1 VNTFSIEA
9 HRLPDSGA
17 DEPQSILIRFGETV
31 FTQLLRPGQNKLEDA
46 LQAPPSQLAFWL
58 LDNWWRLRF
67 ECVPPT
73 RPSAQWRL
81 AHDMTSVGGGFPW
94 PRLRMWGEGERVGL
108 ASKSDPEGVVGPVRY
123 VTDALFFILG
133 KDFESAI
140 DQFLA
145 LVADE
150 KSGYGSDRDALRR
163 LLNVLRAE
171 RADPEIAQWRRLEAQ
186 LGFDPD
192 QAPESLVREV
202 GGFSQRYGNA
212 GIEEAVQAHPGIE
225 AANVLSQ
232 EIRVAE
238 SNGWD
243 CDFTAAVRSVGNLSR
258 DYTLPPWRTAQEFAQ
273 RLRSAIGIS
282 SGLVQDKVLAEV
294 ADIHPAALESAT
306 IGGGG
311 KQLEYG
317 LRLKTEKPRSR
328 LVFHTRAATSRRFE
342 LGRAIGDAI
351 WGRDVIGPLASSKTA
366 RQKFQRAF
374 AQSLLCPFDELMAFL
389 DTSDPTDDDIA
400 DAAQHYDVS
409 ERVVRTTL
417 MNNNVIEREF
427 QDLVEAA

>member
-9 HRLPDSGA
+9 HRIPGSIGD
-17 DEPQSILIRFGETV
+17 DDPQSIVIRLGETV
-31 FTQLLRPGQNKLEDA
+31 FTQLLRPGQDKLDDA
-46 LQAPPSQLAFWL
+46 LQAPASQLAFWL
-58 LDNWWRLRF
+58 VDNWWRLRF

-73 RPSAQWRL
+73 RASAQWRL
-81 AHDMTSVGGGFPW
+81 AHDMTSIGGGFPW
-94 PRLRMWGEGERVGL
+94 PRLRIWGEGERVGL
-108 ASKSDPEGVVGPVRY
+108 ASKSDREGVVGPVRY

-140 DQFLA
+140 DQFLT

-150 KSGYGSDRDALRR
+150 KSGYGSDRDALGK
-163 LLNVLRAE
+163 LCKILRAE
-171 RADPEIAQWRRLEAQ
+171 RADPEIAQWRRVEAQ

-192 QAPESLVREV
+192 QAPESLVEEV
-202 GGFSQRYGNA
+202 GRFSERYGIA

-225 AANVLSQ
+225 AAKVLNH

-238 SNGWD
+238 TNGWN
-243 CDFTAAVRSVGNLSR
+243 CDFTAAIRSVGKLSH

-273 RLRSAIGIS
+273 RLRKAIGIS
-282 SGLVQDKVLAEV
+282 SGLVQNKVLAGV
-294 ADIHPAALESAT
+294 VDIHPDALEAAAPE
-306 IGGGG
+306 GGRR
-311 KQLEYG
+311 LEYG
-317 LRLKTEKPRSR
+317 LRLKTERPRSR
-328 LVFHTRAATSRRFE
+328 LVFHHKAETSRRFE

-351 WGRDVIGPLASSKTA
+351 WGRDSVGPIASSKTA

-374 AQSLLCPFDELMAFL
+374 AQSLLCPFDELMAAL
-389 DTSDPTDDDIA
+389 NTSDPTDDDIA
-400 DAAQHYDVS
+400 DAAQGFNVS

-427 QDLVEAA
+427 QDQVEAA

>member
-1 VNTFSIEA
+1 VNTFSIETYRIPNA
-9 HRLPDSGA
+9 GID
-17 DEPQSILIRFGETV
+17 DPQSIVIRLGETV
-31 FTQLLRPGQNKLEDA
+31 FTQLLRPGQEKLDNA
-46 LQAPPSQLAFWL
+46 LQAPPAQLAFWL

-73 RPSAQWRL
+73 RPTATWRS

-94 PRLRMWGEGERVGL
+94 PRLRIWGEGERVGV

-133 KDFESAI
+133 NNFESAI
-140 DQFLA
+140 DQFLT

-150 KSGYGSDRDALRR
+150 RSGYGSDKDALRQ
-163 LLNVLRAE
+163 LLNILRSE
-171 RADPEIAQWRRLEAQ
+171 RGDPEIAQWRKLEAQ

-192 QAPESLVREV
+192 EAPELLVKAV
-202 GGFSQRYGNA
+202 GGLSQRYGSA
-212 GIEEAVQAHPGIE
+212 GIEEAVQAYPGIR
-225 AANVLSQ
+225 AATVLSE

-243 CDFTAAVRSVGNLSR
+243 CDFSAAVRSVGNFSR
-258 DYTLPPWRTAQEFAQ
+258 DYTLPPWRIAQESAQ
-273 RLRSAIGIS
+273 SLRSSIGIS
-282 SGLVQDKVLAEV
+282 SGQLQDKALAEI
-294 ADIHPAALESAT
+294 ADIHPDALKSAT
-306 IGGGG
+306 HAA
-311 KQLEYG
+311 KKLEYG

-351 WGRDVIGPLASSKTA
+351 WGRDIIGPLASSKTA

-374 AQSLLCPFDELMAFL
+374 AQSLLCPIDELMSFL
-389 DTSDPTDDDIA
+389 NSSDPTDDDIA
-400 DAAQHYDVS
+400 DAAQHFDVS

-417 MNNNVIEREF
+417 MNNSIIEREF
-427 QDLVEAA
+427 QDQVEAA